1 MPMYDLI
8 GYRDNYPKTS
18 GSLRQ
23 YYKDDSTDNTPQS
36 ESFRKV
42 HTWYYLPKVEIKS
55 YSVMIDGKNV
65 FDQQVQ
71 SDMRTNDHIRK
82 IATGQGGRSYNW
94 IFARL

>member
-42 HTWYYLPKVEIKS
+42 HT
-55 YSVMIDGKNV
+55 
-65 FDQQVQ
+65 
-71 SDMRTNDHIRK
+71 
-82 IATGQGGRSYNW
+82 
-94 IFARL
+94 